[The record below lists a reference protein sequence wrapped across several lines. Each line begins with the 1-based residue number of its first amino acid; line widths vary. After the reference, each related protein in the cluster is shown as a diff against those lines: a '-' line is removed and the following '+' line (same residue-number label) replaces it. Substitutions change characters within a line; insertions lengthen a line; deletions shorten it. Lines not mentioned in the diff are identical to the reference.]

1 MQITLFVSKARKK
14 NMNHSGV
21 FSCKRSSEKNVERG
35 VRFSFNLSN
44 AFIKRPNKASSV
56 LSVKLELRV
65 ELN

>member
-1 MQITLFVSKARKK
+1 
-14 NMNHSGV
+14 MNHSGV